1 MKEKKG
7 ARDKGKLKCELDNGS
22 MHRLKC
28 YPIQKAY
35 KERGLN
41 YTLSETLNIIA
52 HPYIK
57 AYLDQR
63 LDDMEEQLFVES
75 RRIRAWK

>member
-1 MKEKKG
+1 MKIDITLTE
-7 ARDKGKLKCELDNGS
+7 RELK
-22 MHRLKC
+22 RLER
-28 YPIQKAY
+28 IQNAY

-52 HPYIK
+52 HGYINS
-57 AYLDQR
+57 YLDQR
-63 LDDMEEQLFVES
+63 LDDMEEQLFIES

>member
-1 MKEKKG
+1 MKIDITLTE
-7 ARDKGKLKCELDNGS
+7 RELK
-22 MHRLKC
+22 RLER
-28 YPIQKAY
+28 IQKAY
-35 KERGLN
+35 RERGLD

-63 LDDMEEQLFVES
+63 LDDMEEQLFIES